1 MKRIIF
7 IAALLIAAATGARAQ
22 EKDNLKII
30 DFDYRRYFDIDYFL
44 YDINQDGIADDNE
57 IFMAGD
63 GAITAYIDH
72 SYYGDAGNITTLE
85 VVVKK
90 GDAGMVLR
98 GSIDHSRLSTYDKD
112 NGTYYQCGDSLN
124 ETAFVIVRGDK
135 VGQKN
140 ILMIFN
146 IGAFP
151 PVSK

>member
-1 MKRIIF
+1 MKRII
-7 IAALLIAAATGARAQ
+7 IIVALLIAAATGARAQ

-63 GAITAYIDH
+63 GAISAYIDH

-90 GDAGMVLR
+90 GNTGMVLR

-112 NGTYYQCGDSLN
+112 AGTYYQCGDSLN

-151 PVSK
+151 PAK